1 MYSIGM
7 NNKLE
12 RMENEKNNK
21 LMLMLQG
28 RIPSDEYYSFIGNYH
43 KEKEKI
49 LMKKGCI
56 HCGSKNLIEY
66 SEESEEVVCH
76 RCYESM

>member
-1 MYSIGM
+1 
-7 NNKLE
+7 
-12 RMENEKNNK
+12 
-21 LMLMLQG
+21 
-28 RIPSDEYYSFIGNYH
+28 
-43 KEKEKI
+43 